1 MSYYADSQKSRIQLG
16 QRDRFFDREFELRA
30 LREKVIDG
38 DHTLLTAQ
46 RRMGKTSLARE
57 MLRRLSE
64 EGEFETL
71 FVDVEGASAPA
82 DAIAEV
88 ATQARTIQGAWPRIR
103 NGFSNFLKTASDQL
117 EEISIPEL
125 TVRLRAG
132 IDPGN
137 WQQRGDDVLEA
148 LATGGKPV
156 ALVIDELPI
165 LVNRMLKG
173 HDYLITPERRE
184 STDLF
189 LSWLRKNGQEH
200 HGRVCMIVSGSVGLE
215 PILQQ
220 AGLSAQANI
229 FSPFELKPW
238 SEDTAIECLAALS
251 RGYKLDLS
259 EEVRVDTCRRLR
271 CCVPHHVQQFF
282 SHLHEHLRREKRVSA
297 TLDDVETVYE
307 QDLLSVR
314 GQIALD
320 HYETRLRMVLG
331 DAGYQ
336 TAINLLTEAA
346 VNDGLLTR
354 GIVEL
359 YPDDPP
365 HTSGDHELSVPE
377 ILYTLEHDGYLFAD
391 VDGYRFVSGL
401 LEDWWRARHA
411 RFFTSITR
419 R

>member
-1 MSYYADSQKSRIQLG
+1 MQTLRKAGSNWVEG
-16 QRDRFFDREFELRA
+16 DRFFDRDFELEA
-30 LREKVIDG
+30 LRERVIDG

-57 MLRRLSE
+57 LLRRLSE
-64 EGEFETL
+64 EGTFETL

-82 DAIAEV
+82 DAIAEI

-103 NGFSNFLKTASDQL
+103 GRFSNFLQSAGERV
-117 EEISIPEL
+117 EEIGVSEL
-125 TVRLRAG
+125 KVRLRAS

-137 WQQRGDDVLEA
+137 WQQRGDEVLEA
-148 LATGGKPV
+148 LASGSGPV

-173 HDYLITPERRE
+173 HDYCVTPERRE
-184 STDLF
+184 STDHF

-200 HGRVCMIVSGSVGLE
+200 RGSICMIVSGSVGLE

-238 SEDTAIECLAALS
+238 SEDTAIECLATLS
-251 RGYKLDLS
+251 RGYNLDIS
-259 EEVRVDTCRRLR
+259 EEVMVDMCRRLR

-282 SHLHEHLRREKRVSA
+282 SHLHEHLRRGNRVQA
-297 TLDDVETVYE
+297 TLDDVETVYK

-314 GQIALD
+314 GQIYLD
-320 HYETRLRMVLG
+320 HYETRLKMVLG

-336 TAINLLTEAA
+336 VAINLLTEST
-346 VNDGLLTR
+346 VNEDGLLTHD
-354 GIVEL
+354 IVEL
-359 YPDDPP
+359 YRNDPSAG
-365 HTSGDHELSVPE
+365 SGDYELSVPE

-391 VDGYRFVSGL
+391 ADGRRFASGL

-411 RFFTSITR
+411 QFFTSITKR
-419 R
+419 